1 MWKNIA
7 KSKWPCINRLYDY
20 KSDDVNIV
28 VLEKNKS
35 NILGLPYENVVIDI
49 IKILEFI
56 HECGYL
62 YRNV

>member
-1 MWKNIA
+1 M
-7 KSKWPCINRLYDY
+7 YDF
-20 KSDDVNIV
+20 KSDDVNV
-28 VLEKNKS
+28 VILEKNKS
-35 NILGLPYENVVIDI
+35 NIIGLPFENVVIDI

>member
-1 MWKNIA
+1 M
-7 KSKWPCINRLYDY
+7 YDY
-20 KSDDVNIV
+20 KSDDVNVV
-28 VLEKNKS
+28 VLERNKS
-35 NILGLPYENVVIDI
+35 SIVGLPYENVVIDI